1 MRYLVFG
8 MAAVAA
14 ALLPTSVSADSYED
28 TMKGL
33 YFDLRAGGSFLS
45 DADNEG
51 FATGGITIESEFDT
65 GFVVEGAVGWE
76 HQSGF
81 RGELAL
87 GYQQYDVDTLSTLGS
102 SVPGDGDVGAL
113 TFMLN
118 GYYAF
123 NLDKFRP
130 YVGVGVGGAHVSA
143 DISALG
149 FQAVDDSDTVFA
161 YQGIV
166 GLEYR
171 LSDSVSLGARYAYF
185 ATQDPTFFDTA
196 GFEFDSEVQSHNV
209 WELQRS
215 PEVIPDPL
223 IERVE
228 DECEQVAVCVDDY
241 EFAGV
246 AGDQRLR
253 CREPTMLRFSIR
265 FSSGIREVEV
275 RPR

>member
-14 ALLPTSVSADSYED
+14 VLLPTSVSADSYED

-51 FATGGITIESEFDT
+51 PATGGITIESEFNT

-76 HQSGF
+76 HESGF

-87 GYQQYDVDTLSTLGS
+87 GYLQSDIDSLTVPPNSLSA
-102 SVPGDGDVGAL
+102 DGDVSTF
-113 TFMLN
+113 TFMVN
-118 GYYAF
+118 GYYAL

-209 WELQRS
+209 M
-215 PEVIPDPL
+215 
-223 IERVE
+223 
-228 DECEQVAVCVDDY
+228 A
-241 EFAGV
+241 
-246 AGDQRLR
+246 
-253 CREPTMLRFSIR
+253 TIR
-265 FSSGIREVEV
+265 ISR
-275 RPR
+275 

>member
-1 MRYLVFG
+1 MRFLVFG

-14 ALLPTSVSADSYED
+14 VLLPMSVSAQSYED

-33 YFDLRAGGSFLS
+33 YFDLRAGASFLS
-45 DADNEG
+45 DSDLTSPAG
-51 FATGGITIESEFDT
+51 TGEAEFDT

-76 HQSGF
+76 HESGF

-209 WELQRS
+209 M
-215 PEVIPDPL
+215 
-223 IERVE
+223 
-228 DECEQVAVCVDDY
+228 A
-241 EFAGV
+241 
-246 AGDQRLR
+246 
-253 CREPTMLRFSIR
+253 TIR
-265 FSSGIREVEV
+265 ISR
-275 RPR
+275 